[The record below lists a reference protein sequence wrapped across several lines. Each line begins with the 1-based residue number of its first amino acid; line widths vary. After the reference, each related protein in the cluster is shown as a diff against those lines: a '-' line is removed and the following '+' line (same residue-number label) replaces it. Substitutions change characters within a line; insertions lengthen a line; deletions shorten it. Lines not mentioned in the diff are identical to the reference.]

1 MDDELDF
8 EEEPDLLEGD
18 DTNIIEDEELLIQDE
33 ADMDDETADIDDNLD
48 QDLKIEYKGKYNK
61 WVDSKNNSST
71 WNDEEDNLSEFFVG
85 LINKWKLSNPDFEH
99 RYYSSDRLSFIKE
112 NFEEKVYR
120 AYCRIIKAYKA
131 DLWRYCIL
139 YNYGGFYVDI
149 DTLAIGSLKPLLKK
163 ILI

>member
-1 MDDELDF
+1 M
-8 EEEPDLLEGD
+8 GK
-18 DTNIIEDEELLIQDE
+18 I
-33 ADMDDETADIDDNLD
+33 
-48 QDLKIEYKGKYNK
+48 LKIIHQ
-61 WVDSKNNSST
+61 T

-99 RYYSSDRLSFIKE
+99 RYYSESDRLSFIKE

-120 AYCRIIKAYKA
+120 AYCRIIPGAYKA

-149 DTLAIGSLKPLLKK
+149 DTLAIGSLKPLLEKDYH
-163 ILI
+163 LITLIDFNRNVLEGNHNLFKRIYRGNIRF